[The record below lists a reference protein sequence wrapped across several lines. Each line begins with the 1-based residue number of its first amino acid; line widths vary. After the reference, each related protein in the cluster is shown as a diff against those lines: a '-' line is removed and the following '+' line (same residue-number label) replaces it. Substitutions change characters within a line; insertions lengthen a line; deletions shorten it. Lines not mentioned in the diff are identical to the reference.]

1 MCVTYTYSYVKAWE
15 ARSQTQVSSLV
26 VLQHNFFKNGDSHW
40 AQSSPMGL
48 GRFLV
53 SSKVMLVSDFP
64 QHRYYGYAQFYVS
77 AKVLNSA
84 PHIFTTNTLP
94 TEPSFQTWALVLL
107 TLYNTFDLCQSW
119 SIYPLFTLIDFPLS
133 GHKES
138 FHSPTGGL
146 LVCVQFQITVHRMK
160 KIFSMD
166 ISFHEIIIKYIGVG
180 LLGIPSIY

>member
-1 MCVTYTYSYVKAWE
+1 MYSYAKAWGGQKSDSSVFFGCSPTQFFQKWRLSLSPE
-15 ARSQTQVSSLV
+15 LTNGARQIFSE
-26 VLQHNFFKNGDSHW
+26 LQSY
-40 AQSSPMGL
+40 ACL
-48 GRFLV
+48 R
-53 SSKVMLVSDFP
+53 FP
-64 QHRYYGYAQFYVS
+64 QHRCYGHAQFYVS
-77 AKVLNSA
+77 AEDLNSA
-84 PHIFTTNTLP
+84 PHIFTANTLP

-107 TLYNTFDLCQSW
+107 TLYNTFDLCQSC
-119 SIYPLFTLIDFPLS
+119 SIYPLFTPIDFPLS

-166 ISFHEIIIKYIGVG
+166 ISFHAIMVKYIGVG